1 MTSDKKNITN
11 GNATFKTAR
20 LGVTL
25 VVCYEALLAKALQ
38 HFYCS
43 YISKG
48 VGLFFTTYLMFIFH
62 LHLYL
67 YVTYFSAKIK
77 HSLSY

>member
-38 HFYCS
+38 HFNCS
-43 YISKG
+43 YTSK
-48 VGLFFTTYLMFIFH
+48 
-62 LHLYL
+62 
-67 YVTYFSAKIK
+67 SAF
-77 HSLSY
+77 